1 MEPWQQFEGMFY
13 FSLSFGVRVHKFGV
27 HYIYMNMHDRGV
39 SGLGQP
45 DQPEPIKLVGV
56 ASGHRVKID

>member
-1 MEPWQQFEGMFY
+1 MEPWQQFEGMSY
-13 FSLSFGVRVHKFGV
+13 FSLSFGVGLHKFGV

-45 DQPEPIKLVGV
+45 NQHDQPNQLNWLGLVWVIG
-56 ASGHRVKID
+56 